1 MRKGEN
7 GIEKEVDALGRVVLP
22 KNFRTRL
29 GLDTNSKV
37 VISMD
42 GDSLHI
48 IPNQSRCAICKKHA
62 EINPEL
68 KICSSCIERVRRYQ

>member
-1 MRKGEN
+1 MRQGEN

-37 VISMD
+37 VISID

-48 IPNQSRCAICKKHA
+48 TPSQSTCAMCKKHT
-62 EINPEL
+62 EIDPEL
-68 KICSSCIERVRRYQ
+68 KICPSCIERVRRYQ